1 MERLLSIVGLPGLVP
16 SLRRNLRV
24 LQHDPTP
31 AIRLLLALLLTYLV
45 LGPLL
50 AMIAE
55 GVQVQF
61 RDASRLGAEE
71 GALTGYYLHRVLLSD
86 ISGALFWRP
95 LGRTLT
101 VSFSVMLLS
110 VLIGTMTAWLLVRTD
125 LPGRNWMSR
134 ALVLPYIFPA
144 WTFALAW
151 ITLFKNRR
159 MAGPSGIL
167 ESLGL
172 TVPDWLAYG
181 PVPIIVTLTLSYFP
195 LAFILLAGALHSVDS
210 QLEESA
216 TVFGVSRRVI
226 MRRITMPLLLPTIS
240 SAALLLFSETVG
252 SFGAPFLLG
261 SQTKY
266 TVLSTSLYRS
276 IQTQSTGVAMVLT
289 AMIVTLGV
297 AAIAVDVYLIRNARK
312 FITISGK
319 GSFRTPVRLGQY
331 KTLALTFV
339 SGILFASIVLPLAA
353 LFVSTITREPGVLRW
368 DNLTSLYWVGQQFP
382 GGTDTRGLLRNADVL
397 AAAGNSLR
405 IVSLAAL
412 ISAVLGTVTGY
423 VTTRGSSRLLASY
436 LKQLSFLPFLVPTVA
451 FGAAYLTLFAVRRGP
466 VPALYGSMLLIVLAM
481 AIKYLPFAAR
491 SGTSAMMQ
499 LGQEPEDAAMIAG
512 APWRKRFTRIV
523 LPILKRS
530 LTPALILPFISGMK
544 ELVLIMF
551 LAVPGLELLPTLV
564 LRYIDYGYEPL
575 ANALVLV
582 IIAIISVLTIA
593 LQIITKTGLAGTL
606 RGA

>member
-1 MERLLSIVGLPGLVP
+1 MKRSLSVRALPGLVP

-31 AIRLLLALLLTYLV
+31 AIRVFLALILTYLV
-45 LGPLL
+45 VGPLI
-50 AMIAE
+50 AMVVE

-61 RDASRLGAEE
+61 RDAARLGADE
-71 GALTGYYLHRVLLSD
+71 GALTGYYIHRVLVSD
-86 ISGALFWRP
+86 ISDALFWRP

-101 VSFSVMLLS
+101 VSLSVMLLA
-110 VLIGTMTAWLLVRTD
+110 VLIGTITAWLLVRTD
-125 LPGRNWMSR
+125 MPGRDWMSR

-159 MAGPSGIL
+159 MAGPSGIM
-167 ESLGL
+167 ESIGL

-195 LAFILLAGALHSVDS
+195 LAFILVAGALHSVDS

-216 TVFGVSRRVI
+216 TVFGAPRRLI
-226 MRRITMPLLLPTIS
+226 LRRITMPLLLPAIS
-240 SAALLLFSETVG
+240 SSALLLFSETVG

-276 IQTQSTGVAMVLT
+276 IQNQSTGVAMVLT

-297 AAIAVDVYLIRNARK
+297 AAIGIDLYLIRNARR
-312 FITISGK
+312 FVTISGK
-319 GSFRTPVRLGQY
+319 GSFRTPVRLGRF
-331 KTLALTFV
+331 TAPALVFVGGLLFV
-339 SGILFASIVLPLAA
+339 SIAVPLAA
-353 LFVSTITREPGVLRW
+353 LFVSTITREPGVFRW
-368 DNLTSLYWVGQQFP
+368 DNLTSVYWLGQQFP
-382 GGTDTRGLLRNADVL
+382 GGTDTRGLLRNAEVI

-405 IVSLAAL
+405 IVSVAAL
-412 ISAVLGTVTGY
+412 ISAVLGTVIGY
-423 VTTRGSSRLLASY
+423 ATTRGTSRLVAPY
-436 LKQLSFLPFLVPTVA
+436 LKQISFLPFLVPTIA
-451 FGAAYLTLFAVRRGP
+451 FGAAYLTLFAVQRGP
-466 VPALYGSMLLIVLAM
+466 IPALYGSTSLIVLAM
-481 AIKYLPFAAR
+481 AVKYLPFAAR

-499 LGQEPEDAAMIAG
+499 LGDEPEDAAMIAG
-512 APWRKRFTRIV
+512 ARWRVRFTRIV

-551 LAVPGLELLPTLV
+551 LAVPGVELLPTLV

-575 ANALVLV
+575 ANALVLI

-593 LQIITKTGLAGTL
+593 LQMITKTGLAGSL